1 METASKKLSE
11 EQDQVF
17 CPASVALN
25 LISRKWSLHILMPL
39 LKSDKPIR
47 FGELQRSIA
56 GISQRELT
64 KHLREFEDHG
74 IVSRT
79 VFPQVPP
86 RVEYEL
92 TETGKSLMEPIT
104 ALHQWAEKY
113 GAVLHKTRSNLS

>member
-1 METASKKLSE
+1 MGKALKKDSSLKE
-11 EQDQVF
+11 HTN
-17 CPASVALN
+17 CPASVALS

-47 FGELQRSIA
+47 FGELQRLIA

-92 TETGKSLMEPIT
+92 TETGRSLMEPIT

-113 GAVLHKTRSNLS
+113 GTVLHKARNNLS